1 MKTIYGVL
9 VSDEVEALEV
19 EKTMKEREKEYLKAL
34 GLLEEEEA
42 PKEDTPKGNDTNEE
56 HLQKVE
62 EEKPQEAEEE
72 KVQPEEERK
81 TTRRRR

>member
-19 EKTMKEREKEYLKAL
+19 KKTMKEREKEYLKAL
-34 GLLEEEEA
+34 GLLEEEA